1 MPHSFPLPAASVL
14 LVVALGIFLA
24 NNQKNQPSY
33 LCNIQKISLEQFK
46 DGRYGSLPLTSTS
59 VRTPVIV
66 QLDPSINALLAS
78 KVTQHAFAQQAKQ
91 FGDEINVC
99 SGCVV
104 DKSLKSGKNRGLS
117 KSVPVDE
124 FVRMATEDEWTRD
137 TKPSDR
143 WYMFSPIGMDSIINH
158 LMKDYVNPF
167 AKKEDLPSMPSMPS
181 MGSLNAGAKG
191 AKKEDLPSMPSI
203 GSLIAGAKGSGVMFH
218 HHVTAMC
225 EILTGAKFVVLFE
238 NRNDTGER
246 IPGLGVEGGMAEWV
260 EDFLPGLIEKGGG
273 DEPHYCS
280 VEANEVIVFPKDYYH
295 ATLNLK
301 GFTVSVS
308 HFI

>member
-167 AKKEDLPSMPSMPS
+167 AKKEDLPSMPS
-181 MGSLNAGAKG
+181 
-191 AKKEDLPSMPSI
+191 I

-260 EDFLPGLIEKGGG
+260 EDFLPGLIEKGVGTSRIIARWR
-273 DEPHYCS
+273 P
-280 VEANEVIVFPKDYYH
+280 
-295 ATLNLK
+295 TRL
-301 GFTVSVS
+301 
-308 HFI
+308 